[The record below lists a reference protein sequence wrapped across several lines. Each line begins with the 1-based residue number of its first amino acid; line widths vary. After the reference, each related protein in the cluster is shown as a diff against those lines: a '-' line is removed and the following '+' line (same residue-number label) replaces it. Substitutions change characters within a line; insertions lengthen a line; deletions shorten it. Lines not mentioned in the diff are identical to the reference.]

1 MRFVVDS
8 FHVVTTRVDDW
19 ISLKSA
25 NAMVDSFHAAITGVG
40 TGSVMK
46 SVMGSG
52 LWVWVEAP
60 VTHYP

>member
-1 MRFVVDS
+1 MRFVIGS
-8 FHVVTTRVDDW
+8 FHVVSIRVDDW
-19 ISLKSA
+19 IPLESA
-25 NAMVDSFHAAITGVG
+25 NAMVDTLHAVTTGVG

-52 LWVWVEAP
+52 LWVWVKAP